1 MSHWRRMNSN
11 FPILPLSVPISAGP
25 PVNVTC
31 NIFINSFG
39 SIAET
44 TMVSSIIL
52 NITLWKQLDVYFN
65 IIYSSL
71 VCMCVCV
78 CGWLGS

>member
-52 NITLWKQLDVYFN
+52 NITL
-65 IIYSSL
+65 
-71 VCMCVCV
+71 
-78 CGWLGS
+78 